1 MEADGTAFEGIDEA
15 AQPNESGASNRR
27 PPGSG
32 THAVRKLSCD
42 GIWAEWATAGA
53 QRSAPAA
60 HRFLFSVGTG
70 RRQG

>member
-1 MEADGTAFEGIDEA
+1 MEVDRTTFERIDGA

-27 PPGSG
+27 SPGDG
-32 THAVRKLSCD
+32 TPAVRKLSCD